1 MLVKMQC
8 MLAHVFNQIE
18 NLNQTFFYLIIQG
31 RQLKVVL
38 LGHKMEQSEMRTKQ
52 DAVRAYFDA

>member
-1 MLVKMQC
+1 